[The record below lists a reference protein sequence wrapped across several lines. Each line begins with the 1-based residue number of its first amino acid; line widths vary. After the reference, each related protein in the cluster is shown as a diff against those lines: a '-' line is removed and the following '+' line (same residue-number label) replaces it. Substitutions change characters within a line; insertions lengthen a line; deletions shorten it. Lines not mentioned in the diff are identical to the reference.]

1 MPHSVRQLGRDLVSG
16 GGLFVRGIVGHL
28 VPDGDLKTGH
38 AVPTPLGW
46 QQGTSTDRMTLSD
59 GDDQG

>member
-1 MPHSVRQLGRDLVSG
+1 MPHSVQLRRDLFSG

-38 AVPTPLGW
+38 AG
-46 QQGTSTDRMTLSD
+46 STRLATGYGDR
-59 GDDQG
+59 